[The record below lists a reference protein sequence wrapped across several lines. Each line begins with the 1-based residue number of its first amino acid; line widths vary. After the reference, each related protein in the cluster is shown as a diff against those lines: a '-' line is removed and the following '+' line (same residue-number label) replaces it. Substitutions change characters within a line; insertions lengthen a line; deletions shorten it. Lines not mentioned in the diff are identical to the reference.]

1 MRTAATAS
9 RRSSAVRHPARAV
22 PGARRRPRPRHGD
35 IAVDTATGLL
45 VDLRQAPDSAR
56 ALPRGRASGRYSCL
70 ACGRA
75 LELCGPRDHA
85 DFTAR
90 FRHTRHEP
98 DRCPASPEHL
108 ARVRAAVADA
118 RALAEY
124 LAAAAPGV
132 RTQAA
137 VTAIAEPEV
146 MPVLAL
152 RLQAPSGAGVI
163 HLPHGELSDQQVDRI
178 LAGRDTAAR
187 QWVLFDRRDGAH
199 YRAAGHVQVR
209 IRRQDQR
216 IDKITPTS
224 GQRRLAQAQLA
235 VAWRDD
241 GTLLLPF
248 GGHPITYPTRPGED
262 WSGSAASWQRDW
274 KISHPRP
281 ADDAAWWGLLPL
293 PLRALAAPALLG
305 AAVTTMADLEAA
317 QSGREAYRRG
327 KARERYAQQQ
337 SLRAPARPQQL
348 TLPLPAETATSP
360 DRTISAADQDPQP
373 AAHTPAAA
381 DPAPHPGPVAPE
393 RRPRRWRRWR
403 RLLARL
409 RRR

>member
-22 PGARRRPRPRHGD
+22 PGARRRRPRHGD

-45 VDLRQAPDSAR
+45 VDLRQAPDSVR

-75 LELCGPRDHA
+75 LELCGPHDHA

-90 FRHTRHEP
+90 FRHTRNEI
-98 DRCPASPEHL
+98 DRCPASPEHQ
-108 ARVRAAVADA
+108 ARVRAAVAGA
-118 RALAEY
+118 RALAER
-124 LAAAAPGV
+124 LVAAAPGV
-132 RTQAA
+132 RIRAA
-137 VTAIAEPEV
+137 VTATAEPEV

-152 RLQAPSGAGVI
+152 RLEAPSGADVI
-163 HLPHGELSDQQVDRI
+163 HLPHGELSDHQVDRI
-178 LAGRDTAAR
+178 LASRDTATR
-187 QWVLFDRRDGAH
+187 QWVLFDRHDGTH
-199 YRAAGHVQVR
+199 YRPDGQVR
-209 IRRQDQR
+209 IRTRQQDQR
-216 IDKITPTS
+216 IDKIIPTS
-224 GQRRLAQAQLA
+224 GQRRLARAQVA
-235 VAWRDD
+235 VAWRDG

-248 GGHPITYPTRPGED
+248 GGHPITYPPRTGED

-281 ADDAAWWGLLPL
+281 ADSAAWWGLLPL

-305 AAVTTMADLEAA
+305 AAVTAMADLEAA

-337 SLRAPARPQQL
+337 TRLAPARPQQL
-348 TLPLPAETATSP
+348 ALPLPPDTAPSP
-360 DRTISAADQDPQP
+360 DSTISTPDPAPLLATQTPAAAGPAPDPQP
-373 AAHTPAAA
+373 AAQ
-381 DPAPHPGPVAPE
+381 E
-393 RRPRRWRRWR
+393 SRPRRWRRWR

-409 RRR
+409 RHR

>member
-22 PGARRRPRPRHGD
+22 PTALRRPRPRHGD

-45 VDLRQAPDSAR
+45 VDLRQAPDSVR
-56 ALPRGRASGRYSCL
+56 DLPRGRASGRYSCL

-75 LELCGPRDHA
+75 LELCGPRDHI

-90 FRHTRHEP
+90 FRHTRHEI
-98 DRCPASPEHL
+98 DRCPASPGQL
-108 ARVRAAVADA
+108 ARVRGAVADA
-118 RALAEY
+118 RALAER
-124 LAAAAPGV
+124 LIAAAPGV
-132 RTQAA
+132 RTQVA
-137 VTAIAEPEV
+137 VTATAEPEV

-152 RLQAPSGAGVI
+152 QLETPSGAGVI
-163 HLPHGELSDQQVDRI
+163 HLPHGELSDEQADRI
-178 LAGRDTAAR
+178 LTGRDTARR
-187 QWVLFDRRDGAH
+187 QWVLFDRHDGAH
-199 YRAAGHVQVR
+199 YRAAGQVQVR
-209 IRRQDQR
+209 TRRQDQR
-216 IDKITPTS
+216 INKITPTS
-224 GQRRLAQAQLA
+224 GQRRLAQAQVA

-248 GGHPITYPTRPGED
+248 GGHPITYPPRAGED

-274 KISHPRP
+274 KISQPRP
-281 ADDAAWWGLLPL
+281 ADGAAWWGLLPL

-305 AAVTTMADLEAA
+305 AAVTAMADLEAA

-337 SLRAPARPQQL
+337 TRRAPARPQQL
-348 TLPLPAETATSP
+348 ALPLPADTAVSP
-360 DRTISAADQDPQP
+360 NLSIYAADQAPQVATQAP
-373 AAHTPAAA
+373 AA
-381 DPAPHPGPVAPE
+381 VAPVPDLE
-393 RRPRRWRRWR
+393 LAAQESRPLPWQRWH
-403 RLLARL
+403 RLLAWL

>member
-22 PGARRRPRPRHGD
+22 PGARRRRPRHGD

-45 VDLRQAPDSAR
+45 VDLRQAPDSVR
-56 ALPRGRASGRYSCL
+56 VLPRGQASGRYSCL
-70 ACGRA
+70 ACGRT
-75 LELCGPRDHA
+75 LELCGPRDHT

-90 FRHTRHEP
+90 FRHTRHEI
-98 DRCPASPEHL
+98 DRCPATPGYL
-108 ARVRAAVADA
+108 ARVRAAVTDTQ
-118 RALAEY
+118 ALAER

-132 RTQAA
+132 RIQAA
-137 VTAIAEPEV
+137 MTATAEPKV

-152 RLQAPSGAGVI
+152 RLEAPSGAGVI
-163 HLPHGELSDQQVDRI
+163 HLPHGELSDHQADRI
-178 LAGRDTAAR
+178 LANRNTATR
-187 QWVLFDRRDGAH
+187 QWVLFDRHDGAH
-199 YRAAGHVQVR
+199 YRAAGQVQVR
-209 IRRQDQR
+209 TRRQDQR
-216 IDKITPTS
+216 IDKISPTS
-224 GQRRLAQAQLA
+224 GQQRLAQAQFA

-248 GGHPITYPTRPGED
+248 GGHPITYPPRATED

-281 ADDAAWWGLLPL
+281 ADGAAWWGLLPL

-305 AAVTTMADLEAA
+305 AAVTAMTDLEAA

-327 KARERYAQQQ
+327 KARERYAQQAR
-337 SLRAPARPQQL
+337 LTTARPRQL
-348 TLPLPAETATSP
+348 ALPLPADTAASP
-360 DRTISAADQDPQP
+360 DSTISAADQTPQS
-373 AAHTPAAA
+373 PAAA
-381 DPAPHPGPVAPE
+381 APAPDPE
-393 RRPRRWRRWR
+393 TAAHEGRPRRWRRWR

-409 RRR
+409 RHR

>member
-1 MRTAATAS
+1 MRTAATAT
-9 RRSSAVRHPARAV
+9 RRSSAARHPARAV
-22 PGARRRPRPRHGD
+22 PGARHRRPRHGD

-56 ALPRGRASGRYSCL
+56 VLPRGRASGRYNCL

-90 FRHTRHEP
+90 FRHTRHEI

-118 RALAEY
+118 RALAEH
-124 LAAAAPGV
+124 LVATAPEV
-132 RTQAA
+132 RVRVA
-137 VTAIAEPEV
+137 VTATAAPKV

-152 RLQAPSGAGVI
+152 RLEAPSGTGVI
-163 HLPHGELSDQQVDRI
+163 HLPHGELSDHQVDRI
-178 LAGRDTAAR
+178 LASRDTATR
-187 QWVLFDRRDGAH
+187 QWVLFDRHDGTH
-199 YRAAGHVQVR
+199 YRPAGQVR
-209 IRRQDQR
+209 VRTRRQDQR
-216 IDKITPTS
+216 IDKITPPVC
-224 GQRRLAQAQLA
+224 QQRLAEAQFA
-235 VAWRDD
+235 VAWRDG

-248 GGHPITYPTRPGED
+248 GGHPITYPPRAGED

-281 ADDAAWWGLLPL
+281 ADGAAWWGVLPL
-293 PLRALAAPALLG
+293 PLRATAAPALLG

-337 SLRAPARPQQL
+337 TRLAPVRPQQL
-348 TLPLPAETATSP
+348 SLPLPADTAPSP
-360 DRTISAADQDPQP
+360 GSTISAAGQAPHLAPQTRSAAGPAPGPEP
-373 AAHTPAAA
+373 AAR
-381 DPAPHPGPVAPE
+381 E
-393 RRPRRWRRWR
+393 FQPRRWRRWR

-409 RRR
+409 RHR